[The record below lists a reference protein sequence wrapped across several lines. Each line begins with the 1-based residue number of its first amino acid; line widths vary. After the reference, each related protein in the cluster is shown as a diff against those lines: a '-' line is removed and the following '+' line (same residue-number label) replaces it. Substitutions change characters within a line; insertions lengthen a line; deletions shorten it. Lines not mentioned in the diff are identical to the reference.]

1 VNVHDGDEDL
11 RARFGELRAQAD
23 RRAPSFGTIMERAAA
38 EARAQPTLQVVRGG
52 WISRRRVVRVGAWAS
67 AAVAAAL
74 AGVLL
79 VDRGPSEDEQFAELV
94 ASYTA
99 DLSAGAWRSPTSG
112 LLQVPGMELV
122 RGVPSIG
129 VTAPDAPGAPR

>member
-1 VNVHDGDEDL
+1 MNVHDGDEDL

>member
-1 VNVHDGDEDL
+1 V
-11 RARFGELRAQAD
+11 
-23 RRAPSFGTIMERAAA
+23 
-38 EARAQPTLQVVRGG
+38 
-52 WISRRRVVRVGAWAS
+52 WAS

-79 VDRGPSEDEQFAELV
+79 FDRGPSEDEQFAELV
-94 ASYTA
+94 AAYTA
-99 DLSAGAWRSPTSG
+99 DVSAGAWRSPTSG

-129 VTAPDAPGAPR
+129 VPVPDAPGAPR